1 MESVACYK
9 DLKRDANILF
19 RQIPL
24 LPQSVGEKR
33 IEKLFTKCPVAGPL
47 AVAHLLTQLHARDPN
62 TFWSEQ
68 IEACKHAVRIS
79 HKLAKANSAWGMELG
94 LPRGALSCFD
104 VVHHRP
110 PKQIPRYHSLPPSIR
125 A

>member
-1 MESVACYK
+1 MESRACYK
-9 DLKRDANILF
+9 DLKREAEILF
-19 RQIPL
+19 RLIPL
-24 LPQSVGEKR
+24 LPQSVAEKR

-47 AVAHLLTQLHARDPN
+47 AVAHLLTQLHARDPD

-79 HKLAKANSAWGMELG
+79 HKLAKANSAWGM
-94 LPRGALSCFD
+94 SCFD

-110 PKQIPRYHSLPPSIR
+110 PKQMPRYHSLPPR
-125 A
+125 V